1 LNSEVYIMAKT
12 GNHYPAHGGTHA
24 QRLKRFSADPMGS
37 ALTAT
42 GALLGSFALVLSGI
56 GAIHVAMH

>member
-1 LNSEVYIMAKT
+1 MAKT